1 MKIPSFLAVGFPRLS
16 TKLSLLL
23 AVPLLLGPAGL
34 VTAQTFTTLH
44 SAARSSDAR
53 NSSRMPL
60 VSATFNLAKARSEM
74 NLAGLKATVMPNP
87 NCFVNF
93 DFIMDVAEKDG
104 EMELTCTFNTDLTL
118 MLFNDSS

>member
-16 TKLSLLL
+16 TKISLLL

-53 NSSRMPL
+53 NSSRMP
-60 VSATFNLAKARSEM
+60 KARPPGTRTRRISRTA
-74 NLAGLKATVMPNP
+74 L
-87 NCFVNF
+87 
-93 DFIMDVAEKDG
+93 
-104 EMELTCTFNTDLTL
+104 
-118 MLFNDSS
+118 